1 MKTFGVVKMAEYW
14 DPEIETMP
22 VEELKKL
29 QGQMLRELVSYVY
42 EKSPFYRKRFD
53 EYGVKPV
60 DIKTVEDIIKLP
72 FTFKQDL
79 RDTYPT
85 GMFCVPNSRLARFHA
100 SSGTTGKPTVVGYT
114 QKDIDEWAESLARG
128 FASVGLGKDDILQ
141 VSYGYGLFTGG
152 LGAHYGSEKLG
163 ATVLP
168 TSSGNTERQI
178 ELMKDLGTTA
188 IACTPSYFLFMI
200 ETARKMGISIS
211 NDTKLKMGFFGA
223 EPWSAELKKRIEE
236 ESGIKAY
243 DIYGTSELSG
253 PLFTECS
260 EQCGIHIWADKFLVE
275 ILNPETQE
283 PVSDGEIGELVITTL
298 TKEALP
304 LIRYRVKD
312 LTRKL
317 SEPCNCG
324 RTHPRITRISGRSDD
339 MIIVRGINVFPGQV
353 ESVLMNIPEV
363 GNHFMIILDRI
374 GPLDSMKVQIEMN
387 ESAFSDRMSDMMA
400 LKKKISGALRH
411 VLNLAVEVELVEH
424 GSLPR
429 SEGKSKKVIDNR
441 KF

>member
-1 MKTFGVVKMAEYW
+1 MPEYW

-22 VEELKKL
+22 VADLEKL
-29 QGQMLRELVSYVY
+29 QGKRLKELVSYVY
-42 EKSPFYRKRFD
+42 ENSPFYKKRFD
-53 EYGVKPV
+53 EHGVRPK
-60 DIKTVEDIIKLP
+60 DIQTLEDITKLP

-128 FASVGLGKDDILQ
+128 FTSVGMGKDDILQ

-200 ETARKMGISIS
+200 ETARKMGISIKD
-211 NDTKLKMGFFGA
+211 DTKVKMGFFGA
-223 EPWSAELKKRIEE
+223 EPWSAELKKRIED
-236 ESGIKAY
+236 ESGVKAY

-253 PLFTECS
+253 PLFIECS
-260 EQCGIHIWADKFLVE
+260 EQCGIHVWGDKFLVE
-275 ILNPETQE
+275 ILDPETE
-283 PVSDGEIGELVITTL
+283 KTVPDGEIGELVITTL

-312 LTRKL
+312 LTRKF
-317 SEPCNCG
+317 SEPCKCG

-363 GNHFMIILDRI
+363 GNHFMIILDRD
-374 GPLDSMKVQIEMN
+374 GPLDNMKVQIEMN

-441 KF
+441 KM

>member
-1 MKTFGVVKMAEYW
+1 
-14 DPEIETMP
+14 
-22 VEELKKL
+22 
-29 QGQMLRELVSYVY
+29 
-42 EKSPFYRKRFD
+42 
-53 EYGVKPV
+53 
-60 DIKTVEDIIKLP
+60 
-72 FTFKQDL
+72 
-79 RDTYPT
+79 
-85 GMFCVPNSRLARFHA
+85 
-100 SSGTTGKPTVVGYT
+100 
-114 QKDIDEWAESLARG
+114 
-128 FASVGLGKDDILQ
+128 
-141 VSYGYGLFTGG
+141 
-152 LGAHYGSEKLG
+152 
-163 ATVLP
+163 
-168 TSSGNTERQI
+168 
-178 ELMKDLGTTA
+178 
-188 IACTPSYFLFMI
+188 MI
-200 ETARKMGISIS
+200 ETARKMGISIK
-211 NDTKLKMGFFGA
+211 NDTKVKMGIFGA
-223 EPWSAELKKRIEE
+223 EPWSEELKKRIEE

-260 EQCGIHIWADKFLVE
+260 EQCGIHVWGDKFIVE
-275 ILNPETQE
+275 ILDPDTQE
-283 PVSDGEIGELVITTL
+283 PVPDGERGELVITTL

-317 SEPCNCG
+317 SEPCKCG

-353 ESVLMNIPEV
+353 EAVLLNIPEV
-363 GNHFMIILDRI
+363 GNHFMIILDRV
-374 GPLDSMKVQIEMN
+374 GPLDNMKVQIEMN

-411 VLNLAVEVELVEH
+411 VLNLSVEVELVEH

>member
-1 MKTFGVVKMAEYW
+1 MPEYW

-22 VEELKKL
+22 VEDLKKL
-29 QGQMLRELVSYVY
+29 QGKKLRELVSYVY
-42 EKSPFYRKRFD
+42 ENSPFYKKRFD
-53 EYGVKPV
+53 EYGVKPD
-60 DIKTVEDIIKLP
+60 DIRTLEDITKLP

-85 GMFCVPNSRLARFHA
+85 GMFCVPNSKLARFHA

-128 FASVGLGKDDILQ
+128 FTSVGMGKDDILQ

-178 ELMKDLGTTA
+178 ELMKDLGITA

-200 ETARKMGISIS
+200 ETARKMGISIKD
-211 NDTKLKMGFFGA
+211 DTKVKIGFFGA
-223 EPWSAELKKRIEE
+223 EPWSLELKRRIEE
-236 ESGIKAY
+236 DSGIKAY

-260 EQCGIHIWADKFLVE
+260 EQCGIHVWGDKFLVE
-275 ILNPETQE
+275 ILDPETE
-283 PVSDGEIGELVITTL
+283 KPVPDGEIGELVITTL
-298 TKEALP
+298 AKEALP

-312 LTRKL
+312 LTQKF
-317 SEPCNCG
+317 SEPCSCG

-339 MIIVRGINVFPGQV
+339 MIIVRGINVFPGQI

-374 GPLDSMKVQIEMN
+374 GPLDNMKVQIEMN

-400 LKKKISGALRH
+400 LKKKIAGALRH
-411 VLNLAVEVELVEH
+411 VLNLSVEVELVEH
-424 GSLPR
+424 GTLPR

-441 KF
+441 KM

>member
-1 MKTFGVVKMAEYW
+1 MPEYW

-22 VEELKKL
+22 VEDLKKL
-29 QGQMLRELVSYVY
+29 QEEKLKQLVHYVY
-42 EKSPFYRKRFD
+42 ERSPFYRKKFD
-53 EYGVKPV
+53 EHGVKP
-60 DIKTVEDIIKLP
+60 EDIQTLEDIRKLP
-72 FTFKQDL
+72 FTIKQDL

-85 GMFCVPNSRLARFHA
+85 GMFCVPNSKLARFHA
-100 SSGTTGKPTVVGYT
+100 SSGTTGKPIVVGYT

-128 FASVGLGKDDILQ
+128 FTSVGLGKNDILQ

-178 ELMKDLGTTA
+178 QLMKDLGTTA
-188 IACTPSYFLFMI
+188 IACTPSYFLYII
-200 ETARKMGISIS
+200 ETARKLGISIE
-211 NDTKLKMGFFGA
+211 NETKLKMGFFGA
-223 EPWSAELKKRIEE
+223 EPWSEELKKRIED

-243 DIYGTSELSG
+243 DIYGTSEMSG

-275 ILNPETQE
+275 IINPETDE
-283 PVSDGEIGELVITTL
+283 PVPDGEIGELVITTL
-298 TKEALP
+298 NKEALP
-304 LIRYRVKD
+304 LIRYRVRD
-312 LTRKL
+312 LTQKL
-317 SEPCNCG
+317 SEPCVCG

-353 ESVLMNIPEV
+353 ESVLMTIPEV
-363 GNHFMIILDRI
+363 GNHFMIIVDRI

-387 ESAFSDRMSDMMA
+387 ESVFSDKMSDMMA
-400 LKKKISGALRH
+400 LERKISGALKS
-411 VLNLAVEVELVEH
+411 VLNLAAEVELVEH

-429 SEGKSKKVIDNR
+429 SEGKSKKVIDKR
-441 KF
+441 KI

>member
-1 MKTFGVVKMAEYW
+1 MPEYW

-22 VEELKKL
+22 VDDLRKLQEEKLKKL
-29 QGQMLRELVSYVY
+29 VHYVY
-42 EKSPFYRKRFD
+42 ENSPFYRKRFD
-53 EYGVKPV
+53 EHGVRP
-60 DIKTVEDIIKLP
+60 EDIQTLEDVRKLP
-72 FTFKQDL
+72 FTYKQDL

-85 GMFCVPNSRLARFHA
+85 GMFCVPNSKLARFHA

-114 QKDIDEWAESLARG
+114 HKDIDNWAESLAR
-128 FASVGLGKDDILQ
+128 ALTSVGVGKEDILQ

-152 LGAHYGSEKLG
+152 LGAHYGSEKVG

-168 TSSGNTERQI
+168 TSSGNTERQL
-178 ELMKDLGTTA
+178 ELMKDLGTTS
-188 IACTPSYFLFMI
+188 IACTPSYFLYMI
-200 ETARKMGISIS
+200 ETARREGINIR
-211 NDTKLKMGFFGA
+211 NDTKLRKGFFGA
-223 EPWSAELKKRIEE
+223 EPWSEELKRRIEE

-253 PLFTECS
+253 PLFTECD
-260 EQCGIHIWADKFLVE
+260 EQCGIHIWADLFLVE
-275 ILNPETQE
+275 VLDPETGE
-283 PVSDGEIGELVITTL
+283 PVPDGETGELVITTL
-298 TKEALP
+298 AKEANP
-304 LIRYRVKD
+304 LIRYRIKD

-317 SEPCNCG
+317 SEPCKCG

-363 GNHFMIILDRI
+363 GNHFMIIVDRI
-374 GPLDSMKVQIEMN
+374 GPLDSMKVQIEMH
-387 ESAFSDRMSDMMA
+387 ESAFSDKMSDMMA
-400 LKKKISGALRH
+400 LKGKIASALKS

-429 SEGKSKKVIDNR
+429 SEGKSKKVIDKR
-441 KF
+441 KI